1 MDEPWIVLPAGA
13 YVVPIPVGILLNEAH
28 QKAGDRDV
36 LAVRPTGT
44 GFDVLV
50 LDEEDGLA
58 IWTLGY
64 HPYQG
69 ITLRLLPAERRP

>member
-13 YVVPIPVGILLNEAH
+13 YVVPIPVGIMDAGRAV
-28 QKAGDRDV
+28 QAGDRDV

-50 LDEEDGLA
+50 LDEDDGLM
-58 IWTLGY
+58 ICTLGY
-64 HPYQG
+64 SPNLG
-69 ITLRLLPAERRP
+69 LTLALMHRA

>member
-13 YVVPIPVGILLNEAH
+13 YVVPIPVGIMDAGRAV
-28 QKAGDRDV
+28 QAGDRDV

-50 LDEEDGLA
+50 FDEEDGLA
-58 IWTLGY
+58 IWKLGY
-64 HPYQG
+64 HPHQG

>member
-13 YVVPIPVGILLNEAH
+13 YVVPIPVGIMGSSGREC
-28 QKAGDRDV
+28 KAGDRDV
-36 LAVRPTGT
+36 LAVRPTRA

-58 IWTLGY
+58 IWKLGY
-64 HPYQG
+64 HPHQG
-69 ITLRLLPAERRP
+69 ITLRLFLVET

>member
-13 YVVPIPVGILLNEAH
+13 YVVPIPVGIMGSSGREC
-28 QKAGDRDV
+28 KAGDRDV
-36 LAVRPTGT
+36 LAVRPTRA

-69 ITLRLLPAERRP
+69 ITLRLLPVVR